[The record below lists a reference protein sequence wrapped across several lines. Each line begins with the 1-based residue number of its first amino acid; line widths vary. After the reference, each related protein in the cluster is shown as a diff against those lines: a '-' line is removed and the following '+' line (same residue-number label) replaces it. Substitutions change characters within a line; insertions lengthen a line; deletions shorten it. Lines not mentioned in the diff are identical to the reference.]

1 MMTRTIRRL
10 IAGVTVGLACSA
22 CTATD
27 TGTARPSGA
36 PVIAELPKLPTVDVA
51 GDPFAELDVTP
62 HEADRRVIGEVGVG
76 SERLI
81 VYTEGEKCGLLAT
94 PSGTHQKP
102 SLQLL
107 TSWPKKADEGSS
119 RLPFGPYMKTSGY
132 GSGDTPAWAELS
144 CSKKAAVVNYSP
156 VDDGKEIRRAGSVSL
171 SRSADGKS
179 ISVVVGK
186 EEQRNKI
193 LSAVTSS

>member
-1 MMTRTIRRL
+1 MTRTIRCL
-10 IAGVTVGLACSA
+10 IAGVTVGIVCSA
-22 CTATD
+22 CTAPD
-27 TGTARPSGA
+27 TGTASPSSS
-36 PVIAELPKLPTVDVA
+36 PETAELLKLPTISVT

-62 HEADRRVIGEVGVG
+62 HEPSRRVIGEVDAG

-81 VYTEGEKCGLLAT
+81 VYTEGGKCGLLAT
-94 PSGTHQKP
+94 PSGAHQKP

-107 TSWPKKADEGSS
+107 TSWPKNADQGSS

-156 VDDGKEIRRAGSVSL
+156 VDDGKEIRHAGSVSL
-171 SRSADGKS
+171 SRSDDGKS
-179 ISVVVGK
+179 VSVVVGK
-186 EEQRNKI
+186 DGSRKKI